1 MVYTDELKRKMVGLM
16 IEKLLQNTHPA
27 EIEENKYA
35 FPEDDRANK
44 MYLYGAH
51 DFNVATFIRAHN
63 LKDVKDRKLP
73 LVPDYVSALIF
84 EHLKDENNKSFIQ
97 VSIKV

>member
-1 MVYTDELKRKMVGLM
+1 MVYTDNLKRKMVGLM
-16 IEKLLQNTHPA
+16 IEKLLQNIHPA
-27 EIEENKYA
+27 EKEENELTL
-35 FPEDDRANK
+35 PEDRRANK

-73 LVPDYVSALIF
+73 LVPDYGSALIF
-84 EHLKDENNKSFIQ
+84 EHLKDGNNKDFIQ
-97 VSIKV
+97 VSINV